1 MSLNLGLLILRLV
14 VGLTMAGHGA
24 QKVFGWWGGPGLN
37 GWTSSVVRLRIRPAM
52 PWAWFAA
59 ASELGGG
66 LLLALGFLSPLGSL
80 AIAGTMLVAIATVH
94 WANGFWAG
102 KRGYEFNLSLLAAA
116 IAVALTVAVALTGP
130 GNYSVDQALG
140 LHLPEPITVIVGF
153 IAVIVGV
160 VATLA
165 SRSPKV
171 ETETKP
177 QTT

>member
-1 MSLNLGLLILRLV
+1 M
-14 VGLTMAGHGA
+14 
-24 QKVFGWWGGPGLN
+24 
-37 GWTSSVVRLRIRPAM
+37 
-52 PWAWFAA
+52 
-59 ASELGGG
+59 
-66 LLLALGFLSPLGSL
+66 LALGFLSPLGSL

-116 IAVALTVAVALTGP
+116 IAVALTGP
-130 GNYSVDQALG
+130 GKYSLDQALG
-140 LHLPEPITVIVGF
+140 LHLPEPIAVIVGF